1 MNSIW
6 GAVIVPLVWLI
17 DIGWIVEG
25 ETSWTLNAQN
35 QVKNMTSVTKLRQ
48 CLMALPML
56 I

>member
-17 DIGWIVEG
+17 DIGWIVQG

-35 QVKNMTSVTKLRQ
+35 QGEYSISAELLSPITRQ
-48 CLMALPML
+48 
-56 I
+56 

>member
-25 ETSWTLNAQN
+25 EKSDGISGE
-35 QVKNMTSVTKLRQ
+35 KFFG
-48 CLMALPML
+48 
-56 I
+56 